1 MVGPERIGR
10 WIGRLEQEHAKNGGE
25 LTVDKAK
32 TMLAL
37 CSCIQ
42 ATVTG
47 FLATYSLEENSNGK
61 KEA

>member
-1 MVGPERIGR
+1 MVGPERIED
-10 WIGRLEQEHAKNGGE
+10 WIDQLKTEQSKNCGE
-25 LTVDKAK
+25 MTVEKAK

-47 FLATYSLEENSNGK
+47 FLTAHDLKGDR
-61 KEA
+61 

>member
-10 WIGRLEQEHAKNGGE
+10 WICRLKQEHAKNGGE
-25 LTVDKAK
+25 LTVEKAK

-42 ATVTG
+42 ATATD
-47 FLATYSLEENSNGK
+47 FLATYSLKESSHGK
-61 KEA
+61 KKA